1 MHFFGTVT
9 SRVGQDVTPI
19 GLRARRGLLGA
30 LLLASAP
37 VAHAFHLL
45 GSCSAAADD
54 AQPIR
59 LAQAATPTTDAVV
72 APLRLSQGVRASLG
86 LKFDPV
92 LNLEPSSSTD
102 TPVYIFGREIFGQM
116 EDDLESRGDA
126 EFRKIGMFIKA
137 DVIRQDLVQNEL
149 FAEGSVKLFRG
160 GEYFEGPRLR
170 LKLGTMQGSFENIS
184 YQLVATGGR
193 GTAERA
199 EFIQPLETR
208 LSKVVYTTCPRDRP
222 AWELRMREMLI
233 DQASEIGSAKSAVFY
248 WGQVPLLPMG
258 NTSFGIGQ
266 GRKTGFLPFSY
277 TTSTKLGLEVKTPFY
292 WNIAPQHDLTL
303 YPRFIGTRGVQ
314 LGNEFRFL
322 RPNSL
327 GTAIYEVLP
336 GDSKTNTTRQFGS
349 VIASYRPAPNTAIG
363 INIQRASDNNYFS
376 DLGTSLL
383 TSSTRLLPGAVTANT
398 TVSKWNLRAEVQ
410 EFQLLQDIGSPILR
424 PYSVLPKLS
433 VSRSHRSIPG
443 RDALPLD
450 WNVLGEMASFQHPT
464 LAQGERFVGVGA
476 LAFRHFQD
484 GVNITPKLT
493 VHATHY
499 GQTRAGDSA
508 MTAERYLNA
517 GLGIFTNNV
526 GSTSP
531 SSYTRVLPS
540 FSTDLSTTLERPLKL
555 GASGLEQTLEPRV
568 SYVYTPYQDQS
579 KLPVFDTG
587 LPSLSFAQLFSD
599 QAFAGHDRVADL
611 NQISAGV
618 TSRLI
623 EEQSGAERLRLAIG
637 QRFYFS
643 DQRVVLPGG
652 NARSDRRSDLFG
664 AASARPRRDLTVDS
678 GFRYTPVTSEWQ
690 SASLVTRFSP
700 RPASSLSAAYR
711 FVRGSSNTVDLAFQ
725 WPVSAGWY
733 AVGRIQQAL
742 TNVSGTPGTGASGRV
757 ETVGGLEYDGG
768 CWVARIVAQQFPIS
782 ATERNTVFFFQI
794 EFNGLGRLGNDPLA
808 VLKRNIPNYRSI
820 NEITPLP
827 SKFDNFQ

>member
-9 SRVGQDVTPI
+9 SRVGQDVTPV
-19 GLRARRGLLGA
+19 GPRACCRLLGA
-30 LLLASAP
+30 LLLVVTPA
-37 VAHAFHLL
+37 AHAFHSL
-45 GSCSAAADD
+45 GSCSATADD
-54 AQPIR
+54 STPIQ
-59 LAQAATPTTDAVV
+59 LAQAAVTRTDAG
-72 APLRLSQGVRASLG
+72 AGPLRLAQGLRASLG

-92 LNLEPSSSTD
+92 LNLEPSASTE
-102 TPVYIFGREIFGQM
+102 TPVYVFGREIFGQT
-116 EDDLESRGDA
+116 EDYMESRGDA

-137 DVIRQDLVQNEL
+137 DLIRQDLVKNEL
-149 FAEGSVKLFRG
+149 FAEGDVRLFRG

-170 LKLGTMQGSFENIS
+170 LKLGTMQGTFENIS

-193 GTAERA
+193 GTAEKA

-208 LSKVVYTTCPRDRP
+208 LTKVVYTTCPRDRP

-233 DQASEIGSAKSAVFY
+233 DQASETGSAKSAVFY
-248 WGQVPLLPMG
+248 WGQMPLLPMG
-258 NTSFGIGQ
+258 NTSFAISE

-322 RPNSL
+322 RPNAL
-327 GTAIYEVLP
+327 GTVVYEVLP
-336 GDSKTNTTRQFGS
+336 DDSKTNTTRQYGS
-349 VIASYRPAPNTAIG
+349 VIASVRPTPSTALG
-363 INIQRASDNNYFS
+363 INVQRASDNNYFS
-376 DLGTSLL
+376 DLGSSLL
-383 TSSTRLLPGAVTANT
+383 TSSTRLLPGAVSLNT
-398 TVSKWNLRAEVQ
+398 TVAKWNMRAEVQ

-433 VSRSHRSIPG
+433 AARGHRSIPG
-443 RDALPLD
+443 RDPLPLD
-450 WNVLGEMASFQHPT
+450 WNVLGEVTSFQHPT
-464 LAQGERFVGVGA
+464 LAQGERFVGVGSMA
-476 LAFRHFQD
+476 WRHFQD
-484 GVNITPKLT
+484 GFNITPKLA

-499 GQTRAGDSA
+499 AQSRAGDSA

-526 GSTSP
+526 GAISP
-531 SSYTRVLPS
+531 TSYTRVLPT
-540 FSTDLSTTLERPLKL
+540 FSTDISTTLERPLKV
-555 GASGLEQTLEPRV
+555 GAGGLEQTLEPRI

-587 LPSLSFAQLFSD
+587 VPSLSFAQLFSD

-611 NQISAGV
+611 NQVSAGV
-618 TSRLI
+618 TSRFI
-623 EEQSGAERLRLAIG
+623 EDQSGAERLRLAIG

-652 NARSDRRSDLFG
+652 SVRSDRRSDLFG
-664 AASARPRRDLTVDS
+664 AASARPRRDLTVDG
-678 GFRYTPVTSEWQ
+678 GFRYTPATSEWQ

-794 EFNGLGRLGNDPLA
+794 EFNGLGRVGTDPLA
-808 VLKRNIPNYRSI
+808 VLKRNIPNYRSV